1 MLIRPEK
8 PADIEAIY
16 AVNAASFET
25 DLEAGLVNALRK
37 SGRLIVSLV
46 ADFGG
51 AVVGHST
58 ASTTRVVQEA
68 MRASVP
74 TFELMLVARNLP
86 VEKFDAF

>member
-1 MLIRPEK
+1 MTKYTI
-8 PADIEAIY
+8 
-16 AVNAASFET
+16 
-25 DLEAGLVNALRK
+25 ALAL
-37 SGRLIVSLV
+37 SMFV
-46 ADFGG
+46 GG